1 MKKLLYIFI
10 ATLIFASC
18 DPEQAKDIDL
28 GPLPPS
34 PTFIVEADPGNAN
47 RVIVKDQSTGYFSRL
62 WVVEG
67 GTPAQSSKEID
78 TIFFSKAG
86 TYDISLY
93 ASKEG
98 GSGTAFATKQV
109 VIENDATV
117 ACDPKIS
124 LLTGGCEA
132 AGKCWKFSTVAG
144 AISVGPTFGS
154 GDWYRSP
161 VNGLVPE
168 QKASSWC
175 FKFEDF
181 EFDFRNNGVT
191 ISPWAGYVAVPHTP
205 TAGPWAFSPGTG
217 QNGLDQII
225 LTPGQFM
232 GTWDSSH
239 ELHIALL
246 TEDQLV
252 VRARIVSQTGV
263 PAAEGWFEFY
273 FVAE

>member
-18 DPEQAKDIDL
+18 DPEQAKDIVL

-98 GSGTAFATKQV
+98 GSGTAFATKLV

>member
-28 GPLPPS
+28 GPLPPP
-34 PTFIVEADPGNAN
+34 PTFIVEMDPGNAN
-47 RVIVKDQSTGYFSRL
+47 RVIVKDQSSGYFSRL
-62 WVVEG
+62 WVAQG
-67 GTPAQSSKEID
+67 GTPAQSTKEID

-86 TYDISLY
+86 IYEITLY

-98 GSGTAFATKQV
+98 GSGTAFATREV
-109 VIENDATV
+109 IIENDATV

-124 LLTGGCEA
+124 LLTGGCSA

-144 AISVGPTFGS
+144 AITVGPSFGS

-232 GTWDSSH
+232 GTWDSSN
-239 ELHIALL
+239 ELHVALL

-252 VRARIVSQTGV
+252 VRARIVNQAGV